1 MIRLI
6 LPYPVSANR
15 YWRVFG
21 GRVVHSAEARS
32 YRNVVQLKA
41 REKRVCPMAGDVAV
55 HVALCPELTKKG
67 VASQTRLDLDN
78 CLKVALDAL
87 QGIAFNN
94 DKQVVKLVAELG
106 PAQVGGALMVEV
118 MAA

>member
-6 LPYPVSANR
+6 LPTPVSANR
-15 YWRVFG
+15 YWRIFG
-21 GRVVHSAEARS
+21 GRVVKSAEARS
-32 YRNVVQLKA
+32 YRSVVQLKA
-41 REKRVCPMAGDVAV
+41 RGVEPMDGPVSV
-55 HVALCPELTKKG
+55 HVALCPEMTAKG
-67 VASQTRLDLDN
+67 VASKTRLDLDN

-94 DKQVVKLVAELG
+94 DKQIVKLVAELG